1 MDKEQRSVRHV
12 GVSNFPPQM
21 VEEAAR
27 HAEVFCNQVEY
38 HPYKPQN
45 ELLEQAKKM
54 DYLRSWLTGP

>member
-1 MDKEQRSVRHV
+1 
-12 GVSNFPPQM
+12 M